1 MVYDNWQGGIGVMEA
16 AYERMAEVYAAAIT
30 LMQDCACD
38 NVVYTTCFT
47 RCVVSCLTQVVRA
60 VVATHCTGLSIVC
73 V

>member
-1 MVYDNWQGGIGVMEA
+1 MEA

-38 NVVYTTCFT
+38 NVMYTTCFT
-47 RCVVSCLTQVVRA
+47 LCVVGCFTQVVCV
-60 VVATHCTGLSIVC
+60 VVATLCTGLSIVC